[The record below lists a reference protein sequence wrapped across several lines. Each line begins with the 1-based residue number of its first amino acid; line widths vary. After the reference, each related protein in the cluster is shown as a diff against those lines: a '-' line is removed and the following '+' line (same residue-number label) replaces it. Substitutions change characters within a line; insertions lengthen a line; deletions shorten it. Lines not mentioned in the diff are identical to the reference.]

1 MYHFAD
7 DTNLLNINSSP
18 KRMQKQVNL
27 DLKFLY
33 QWLLAN
39 KISLN
44 CSKTELI
51 FFHKPRSPPADFKF
65 KLKLNGHKLEPSE
78 SIKYLGIYLD
88 SSLSGTHHCDQLIK
102 KLKRAN
108 RMLSKVRHY
117 VPQSELKSIYYA
129 IFSSHMVYGCQV

>member
-1 MYHFAD
+1 M
-7 DTNLLNINSSP
+7 
-18 KRMQKQVNL
+18 

-51 FFHKPRSPPADFKF
+51 FFRKPSDPSTEFNFKI
-65 KLKLNGHKLEPSE
+65 KMNGHRIIPSPY
-78 SIKYLGIYLD
+78 IKYLGIYLD
-88 SSLSGTHHCDQLIK
+88 SYLNGNVHCDILVK

-108 RMLSKVRHY
+108 GMLCKARHY
-117 VPQSELKSIYYA
+117 VSSDEIKSIYYA
-129 IFSSHMVYGCQV
+129 IFFLASFLWFSGLGSKN